1 MKSGAVFARVDV
13 KMKAK
18 RNSFQAKTITN
29 TATASM
35 PWADNGMIT
44 RQRIVRRLAPSTS
57 AASSSS
63 RGIWS
68 MNVRISSVPSD
79 TKNVA

>member
-13 KMKAK
+13 KMKAN
-18 RNSFQAKTITN
+18 RNSFQAKTMTN

-35 PWADNGMIT
+35 PCADSGMIT
-44 RQRIVRRLAPSTS
+44 RRRIVSRLAPSTS

-68 MNVRISSVPSD
+68 MNVRISSVPSE